1 MSAGS
6 WFGVREATGSRRE
19 AWTPYRVLKLLGSL
33 KITVTMFAL
42 AMFLVLFGTLAQ
54 DEMDLP
60 TVKREFFTCWVASVP
75 FDVLFPVTLFPHE
88 EPYLGGLGFY
98 FPGGATIGLILL
110 INLIA
115 AKATR
120 FSVQAQGN
128 RLYAGLVVTLLGAG
142 LITAVILGGHATDGL
157 QGQPPISYDT
167 LWRLLQMGLV
177 AATLLLIAYLFVARI
192 PNLARGVVG
201 MGALVAFLLSAVV
214 LGGGSAVRLDDS
226 GLRIVWQLVQ
236 ASVASWITLAG
247 LWMVFGAR
255 GGNVLIHIGVGLLMV
270 GQFVFGDRQI
280 EQRINLAEGSSTNLA
295 VIEDEVEIALVD
307 TSDPQEDVVYAIP
320 ESLIRKYAGRDEP
333 IDAPEL
339 PVKVRILQWMRNS
352 ALEPASPDA
361 PNPATDGL
369 GKRMVARPLK
379 PYGGAIMD
387 KVNLAAAYVELIDK
401 ETGESLGTYLLS
413 QEMNDL
419 SQLTGGMQPDVYER
433 VEIDG
438 RPFDLALRFRQE
450 RKPYDVYL
458 QDVQRRNYTGTDTPR
473 DYSSRIVITDRRTG
487 ESQEGKTWMNNPLR
501 YRGETFYQSR
511 YNRVPDKQGGVIETT
526 GLQVVKNAGWVIPYV
541 ACMMVLWGMAAHFGV
556 TFMRFSQRYSR
567 GVVRGALLKPAPIH
581 WGRRTAVAGA
591 ALAVCGATAAHF
603 ARPPAIPAGRI
614 DIVLLDKLPVQHE
627 GRIKPFNTVARNV
640 LQVISKPVF
649 GMVSS
654 VKVPLQAIEG
664 STDSAPPPGGDRSS
678 GSGSGSE
685 YVKRTPSE
693 WLLGVMGHAP
703 WVRRAQVFRIY
714 APEVRSFF
722 DLEKRRG
729 YRYSYAEIEPKLDA
743 FRAKIDQLRGK
754 DPNSLSFVEQKM
766 AQLHRQ
772 LNLFDLIWL
781 AYQEPP
787 FPSAENLET
796 DEQREQFF
804 ARIMQI
810 FEVMQQLEAGGPPA
824 LIPPVGKATAEQLA
838 DAKWQAYG
846 PAQFAR
852 VLSPLLGVNQ
862 QEENPLVDRVAL
874 LLEAAR
880 QDDPQKINA
889 ALEAYYAELHK
900 NPFAAVSMKRAATE
914 SWLNRF
920 NPTAQGVALYVL
932 AILLGFASFLVRID
946 DLRRATFWL
955 LVGVFVVHTIAIVA
969 RIYVS
974 GRAPVINLYSSAV
987 FIGWACVLFGLAME
1001 LIYPMGIANL
1011 VAALTGAVTLSV
1023 ARFLDTSDTMP
1034 VLQAVLDTQFW
1045 LSTHVITISLGY
1057 ATTFF
1062 AGFLGICTL
1071 VHRMASG
1078 YDRLPPDRRP
1088 AQLETVQSALYRMTY
1103 GVVCFA
1109 LFFSF
1114 IGTVLGGLWADDSW
1128 GRFWGWDPK
1137 ENGALMIVLWNA
1149 LLLHS
1154 RWDKQVG
1161 PRGFAV
1167 LAVFGNIVTAWSW
1180 FGTNQLGIGLHS
1192 YGFTSGALWGLIG
1205 FVTVN
1210 ALFAVTALVVTRW
1223 QAVQRGSDAVSS
1235 AA

>member
-1 MSAGS
+1 MSVGS
-6 WFGVREATGSRRE
+6 WFTVSGDSTSGAA
-19 AWTPYRVLKLLGSL
+19 AWTPYRILKLLGSL

-75 FDVLFPVTLFPHE
+75 FDILFPVTLFPHD

-98 FPGGATIGLILL
+98 FPGGATIGLVLL
-110 INLIA
+110 VNLIA
-115 AKATR
+115 AKVTR
-120 FSVQAQGN
+120 FSVQAKGM
-128 RLYAGLVVTLLGAG
+128 RLYGGVAVSLLGAG
-142 LITAVILGGHATDGL
+142 LIAAVIMGGHATDGL

-167 LWRLLQMGLV
+167 LWRLLQGGLV
-177 AATLLLIAYLFVARI
+177 VATLLLIGYLFVAKI
-192 PNLARGVVG
+192 PNLARGVVAT
-201 MGALVAFLLSAVV
+201 GAVVAFLLSAVV

-247 LWMVFGAR
+247 LWMIFGSR

-295 VIEDEVEIALVD
+295 VIEDEVEIALID
-307 TSDPQEDVVYAIP
+307 TSDPKEDVVYAIP

-352 ALEPASPDA
+352 TLEPASADDE
-361 PNPATDGL
+361 NPATAGL
-369 GKRMVARPLK
+369 GMQMVAKPLK

-387 KVNLAAAYVELIDK
+387 KVNLAAAYIELIDK
-401 ETGESLGTYLLS
+401 QTGESLGTFLLS
-413 QEMNDL
+413 QERNDL
-419 SQLTGGMQPDVYER
+419 SQLTGGMQPDTYER
-433 VEIDG
+433 VEING
-438 RPFDLALRFRQE
+438 KPFDLAIRFRQE

-458 QDVQRRNYTGTDTPR
+458 KDVQRRNYTGTDTAR
-473 DYSSRIVITDRRTG
+473 DYSSRIVITDRASG

-541 ACMMVLWGMAAHFGV
+541 ACMMALWGMAAHFGV

-567 GVVRGALLKPAPIH
+567 GAVKGALLKPAPMH
-581 WGRRTAVAGA
+581 WGRRIGVAVA
-591 ALAVCGATAAHF
+591 ALAVCGATAGHF
-603 ARPPAIPAGRI
+603 ARPPAIDPGRI
-614 DIVLLDKLPVQHE
+614 NVVLLDKLPVQHE

-654 VKVPLQAIEG
+654 VKVPARAVADASTAAGDNGEQA
-664 STDSAPPPGGDRSS
+664 GDT
-678 GSGSGSE
+678 E
-685 YVKRTPSE
+685 LIARTPSE

-703 WVRRAQVFRIY
+703 WVRQAQVFRIY
-714 APEVRSFF
+714 APEVRSFL

-729 YRYSYAEIEPKLDA
+729 YRYAYAEIEPKLDA
-743 FRAKIDQLRGK
+743 FRAKINELRGK
-754 DPNSLSFVEQKM
+754 DRDSLSFVEKKM
-766 AQLHRQ
+766 AELHSQ

-787 FPSAENLET
+787 FPSAANLET

-824 LIPPVGKATAEQLA
+824 LIPPVGKATAETLA

-852 VLSPLLGVNQ
+852 VLSPLLGVQ
-862 QEENPLVDRVAL
+862 QTEENPLIDRLAL
-874 LLEAAR
+874 VLDAAR

-889 ALEAYYAELHK
+889 ALEAYYAELQR
-900 NPFAAVSMKRAATE
+900 NPFAQASMSRAATE

-932 AILLGFASFLVRID
+932 AILLGFSSFLVRID
-946 DLRRATFWL
+946 DLRRGTFWL
-955 LVGVFVVHTIAIVA
+955 LVGVFVIHTIAIVA

-1062 AGFLGICTL
+1062 AGFLGICAL
-1071 VHRMASG
+1071 VHRMVSG
-1078 YDRLPPDRRP
+1078 YDQLAPDERL
-1088 AQLETVQSALYRMTY
+1088 AAMETVQSALYRMTY

-1154 RWDKQVG
+1154 RWDRQVG

-1167 LAVFGNIVTAWSW
+1167 LAVLGNIVTAWSW

-1205 FVTVN
+1205 FVAVN
-1210 ALFAVTALVVTRW
+1210 FLFVVVSLFVTNW
-1223 QAVQRGSDAVSS
+1223 QAAQRESDA
-1235 AA
+1235 AAAAA